1 MMCAL
6 QIKEEGEEEGE
17 EEEEEDA
24 EEATPEVRVT
34 QCLTLWYH
42 DLIHGDE
49 LLDLTVL

>member
-1 MMCAL
+1 MMCSL

-34 QCLTLWYH
+34 QS
-42 DLIHGDE
+42 DL
-49 LLDLTVL
+49 VVS

>member
-1 MMCAL
+1 MMCSL

-34 QCLTLWYH
+34 H
-42 DLIHGDE
+42 SDLKCGIM
-49 LLDLTVL
+49 TVNYMLI

>member
-1 MMCAL
+1 MMCSL

-34 QCLTLWYH
+34 HT
-42 DLIHGDE
+42 DL
-49 LLDLTVL
+49 VVS

>member
-1 MMCAL
+1 MMCSL

-34 QCLTLWYH
+34 QS
-42 DLIHGDE
+42 DLVVSW
-49 LLDLTVL
+49 L

>member
-1 MMCAL
+1 MMCSL

-34 QCLTLWYH
+34 H
-42 DLIHGDE
+42 SDL
-49 LLDLTVL
+49 VVS